1 MKLYNKILIGLVL
14 GVVFGWV
21 IHALGLS
28 EITRYTDYVGK
39 LFIRLV
45 TLVVVPL
52 ILASLTL
59 GAAQLGDI
67 RKVGRIGGRALGFFM
82 ATTSIAVC
90 IGVLLANVTKPGR
103 ALDPA
108 ARDALIER
116 YKNEAETNL
125 RPSADED
132 SERVLRIL
140 IQTAPSPEQR
150 HDLEKYRAK
159 VQEQGRKKEELN
171 RKSEAIK
178 ILDMFLHMV
187 PTNPARALAEG
198 DMLAIIFFSIFLGL
212 CLTLVPK
219 ERAATFLQTFDGLNE
234 AVLKMV
240 TLAMETAPYGVF
252 ALMAGIVSTMGL
264 SILKPLGLYGL
275 VVVAGLTLH
284 LFLTYGLVLLFVAR
298 VNPLRFFS
306 AIREALL
313 LGFSTSSSNATL
325 PISIN
330 VARRN
335 LGISQEVTSFVL
347 PLGATI
353 NMDGTALYQGVAAIF
368 IAQVFGMDLTATQQL
383 VMILTATLASVGA
396 AGVPGA
402 GMITLAVV
410 LTTADIPPAGIAL
423 IFGIDRILDMFRTT
437 LNITGDLTCA
447 TVIARYQ
454 GEELHL
460 RTGAEPA
467 GDGR

>member
-1 MKLYNKILIGLVL
+1 MKLHNKILLGLIL
-14 GVVFGWV
+14 GVFFGWAA
-21 IHALGLS
+21 HALGLS
-28 EITRYTDYVGK
+28 EITRYTDYVGR

-67 RKVGRIGGRALGFFM
+67 RKVGKIGGKAFAFFM
-82 ATTSIAVC
+82 LTTAVAVG
-90 IGVLLANVTKPGR
+90 IGITLANVTKPGR
-103 ALDPA
+103 ALDA
-108 ARDALIER
+108 ASRDLLVER
-116 YKNEAETNL
+116 YRNEADKKIQPGTDTD
-125 RPSADED
+125 R
-132 SERVLRIL
+132 ERVLGIL
-140 IQTAPSPEQR
+140 IETATDPAQR
-150 HDLEKYRAK
+150 QALQNYRTRMDQKEAEKERHS
-159 VQEQGRKKEELN
+159 
-171 RKSEAIK
+171 RKSETVK
-178 ILDMFLHMV
+178 ILDLLLNMV
-187 PTNPARALAEG
+187 PTNPARALADG

-219 ERAATFLQTFDGLNE
+219 ERSLAFIQTVDGLNE

-252 ALMAGIVSTMGL
+252 ALMAGVVSTMGL
-264 SILKPLGLYGL
+264 SILGPLGLYGL
-275 VVVAGLTLH
+275 VVVAGLLLH
-284 LFLTYGLVLLFVAR
+284 LLLTYGTLLTFGAR
-298 VNPLRFFS
+298 VNPFRFFA

-330 VARRN
+330 VARKN
-335 LGISQEVTSFVL
+335 LGISHEVTSFVL

-353 NMDGTALYQGVAAIF
+353 NMDGTALYQGVAAVF
-368 IAQVFGMDLTATQQL
+368 IAQVFGIELSATQQL

-396 AGVPGA
+396 AGIPGA

-410 LTTADIPPAGIAL
+410 LSTADIPPTGIAL

-437 LNITGDLTCA
+437 VNITGDLTCA
-447 TVIARYQ
+447 AVIARSE
-454 GEELHL
+454 GEVLQV
-460 RTGAEPA
+460 TTKSQNDPA
-467 GDGR
+467 A

>member
-14 GVVFGWV
+14 GVLFGWV
-21 IHALGLS
+21 LHALDLGA
-28 EITRYTDYVGK
+28 ITRYTDYAGK

-67 RKVGRIGGRALGFFM
+67 ARVGRIGGRALLFFL
-82 ATTSIAVC
+82 ATTAFAVA
-90 IGVLLANVTKPGR
+90 IGVSLADLARPGR
-103 ALDPA
+103 SLDAA

-116 YKNEAETNL
+116 YREQAEKKV
-125 RPSADED
+125 AAGVDED
-132 SERVLRIL
+132 AERVLRIL
-140 IQTAPSPEQR
+140 IQTAPGQEQR
-150 HDLEKYRAK
+150 RAYESYRDRLRIEAL
-159 VQEQGRKKEELN
+159 KKEEMS

-178 ILDMFLHMV
+178 ILDMLLNMV

-212 CLTLVPK
+212 CLTLIPGP
-219 ERAATFLQTFDGLNE
+219 RSAAFLSTIDGLNE

-252 ALMAGIVSTMGL
+252 ALMAGIVSTMGIA
-264 SILKPLGLYGL
+264 ILKPLLLYGG
-275 VVVAGLTLH
+275 VVVAGLLLHVLVTYTL
-284 LFLTYGLVLLFVAR
+284 LLVFVAR
-298 VNPLRFFS
+298 VNPLRFFG

-330 VARRN
+330 VAREK
-335 LGISQEVTSFVL
+335 LGVSHEVTSFVL

-368 IAQVFGMDLTATQQL
+368 IAQVFGIELTMTQQL

-396 AGVPGA
+396 AGIPGA

-410 LTTADIPPAGIAL
+410 LTTAGVPTTGIAL

-437 LNITGDLTCA
+437 INITGDLTCA
-447 TVIARYQ
+447 TALARLE
-454 GEELHL
+454 GEHL
-460 RTGAEPA
+460 LIDAKPPS
-467 GDGR
+467 